1 MPNLSDR
8 TNWDL
13 HPNVMTQLLAHKQAD
28 GASILDLTLSNPTLA
43 GFTYDD
49 GAIRAALSA
58 SAKQAY
64 QPDPKGLPAARHAVA
79 AYYHERRISVDPDRI
94 LLCTGTSE
102 AYSFLFKLLCD
113 PGDEIL
119 IPVPSY
125 PLFGVL
131 SELEAVQTRPYGMV
145 FHPQEGWRWDDVSIR
160 SQISD
165 RTRAIVAISPNNPTG
180 STLRKDELAMLA
192 AICRERQLACI
203 VDEVFLDYF
212 QQSPEFPSA
221 AANPECLTFVL
232 SGLSK
237 VVGLP
242 QMKLSWIVAGGP
254 GSEEAMSRLEFIAD
268 AYLSVGLPVQAAAP
282 VLLDSAGRIQTQIR
296 SRVEKNARVFRDAF
310 AADNRFGLFPSEGG
324 WYAVLGLPPGSDDEA
339 TALGLL
345 DRYNVLV
352 QPGYY
357 YDFEG
362 QPAIVLSLLPPG
374 SVFQEG
380 VSRIASFFSAP

>member
-1 MPNLSDR
+1 MPTLSDR
-8 TNWDL
+8 TSWDL
-13 HPNVMTQLLAHKQAD
+13 HPNLITQLLAHKRAD
-28 GASILDLTLSNPTLA
+28 GVSVLDLTLSNPTLA
-43 GFTYDD
+43 GFSYDD

-58 SAKQAY
+58 SARQAY

-79 AYYHERRISVDPDRI
+79 AYYRERGISADPDRI

-102 AYSFLFKLLCD
+102 AYSFLFKLLGD

-131 SELEAVQTRPYGMV
+131 SELESVQTRPYGMPLN
-145 FHPQEGWRWDDVSIR
+145 PQEGWRWDEASIR
-160 SQISD
+160 GEITD
-165 RTRAIVAISPNNPTG
+165 RTRAMVAISPNNPTG

-192 AICRERQLACI
+192 AVCRERPLALI
-203 VDEVFLDYF
+203 VDEVFLDYCRR
-212 QQSPEFPSA
+212 SPEFPSA

-237 VVGLP
+237 VAGLP
-242 QMKLSWIVAGGP
+242 QMKLSWIVACGP
-254 GSEEAMSRLEFIAD
+254 GSDEAMTRLEFIAD

-282 VLLDSAGRIQTQIR
+282 VLLDGAGRIQTQIR
-296 SRVEKNARVFRDAF
+296 SRTEENGRSLREAF
-310 AADNRFGLFPSEGG
+310 AADSRFGLYPSEGG

-345 DRYNVLV
+345 DRQDVLV

-357 YDFEG
+357 YDFEEH
-362 QPAIVLSLLPPG
+362 PAIILSLLPPG

-380 VSRIASFFSAP
+380 ISRIARFFSAP